1 MEPPPNDATP
11 WKVKYSWQG
20 TGMVQAQT
28 VLDVQPLG
36 DGRVEV
42 VIPFDSHTVDGR
54 GTQKPAYPGVRGQL
68 RFVISA
74 WNS

>member
-1 MEPPPNDATP
+1 M
-11 WKVKYSWQG
+11 
-20 TGMVQAQT
+20 

-36 DGRVEV
+36 DGRVEA
-42 VIPFDSHTVDGR
+42 VIPFDSYTVDGR

-74 WNS
+74 WNTQVRGNKHGGVLNGTW